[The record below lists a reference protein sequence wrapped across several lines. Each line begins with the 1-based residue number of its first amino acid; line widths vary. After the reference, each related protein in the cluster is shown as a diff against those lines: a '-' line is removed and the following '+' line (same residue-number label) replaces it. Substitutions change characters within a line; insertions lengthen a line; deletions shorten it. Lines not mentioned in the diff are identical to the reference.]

1 MEKGE
6 EKKKAGEATKKVS
19 SKRSRK
25 TAKLRFSGVDPGSR
39 DVRGVARKGGR
50 RDVAALPSGRCPV
63 HEGWHRAEGMVKG
76 QIAGHMETQNKSD
89 EEDSASQ
96 QAFRQGK
103 DVGAAAGRK
112 VYGSRYSSKLR
123 RQDKAAKLGQEEKA
137 VKLRQEGRTLEL
149 EQAGKSAKSERHEKT
164 VKPEKTAE
172 GSHGEILRRQSGTE
186 SGQTASNPLSRW
198 RQKQE
203 IKKQYA
209 AARSAGN
216 TGKSAAAKGA
226 RSAGNAA
233 RETGSVMEKLAEF
246 ASKHGHVILIVLL
259 VGLVIM
265 VICGFFSSCSLFF
278 AGGSNTVTGTSFVAS
293 DGEIQGADA
302 DYGTLEAALRS
313 EIADVERNHSGY
325 DEYRYHLDEIGH
337 DPYQLTS
344 YLTVRYGGYT
354 SAEVQGALGELFG
367 RQYKLELREETET
380 RTRSETRIGTRLVV
394 DRETGRETEVEYEY
408 EVDVEYEYRILH
420 VDLDN
425 RGLAAVVEESG
436 FDSAEEERYG
446 LLLQT
451 RGNRPYLFQ
460 GDIYANVSEAYLD
473 YEIPAELLTD
483 VRFANMVREAEKYL
497 GYTYVWGGSSPEGG
511 FDCSGFVSYVLN
523 HCGNGW
529 SVGRQTVK
537 GLLNLCTVVPKEEMK
552 PGDLIFFQGTY
563 DTAGASHVGIYVGG
577 GMMLHCENPV
587 SYASVEAQFWKDHYL
602 CAGRLP

>member
-1 MEKGE
+1 MEKE
-6 EKKKAGEATKKVS
+6 EDKKKAGEATKKAS
-19 SKRSRK
+19 SKRPRR
-25 TAKLRFSGVDPGSR
+25 TAKLRFSGEEPEGR
-39 DVRGVARKGGR
+39 AVRGAARKGGR
-50 RDVAALPSGRCPV
+50 RDVAAPPSGRRPV
-63 HEGWHRAEGMVKG
+63 HDGRHRAGGMVKS
-76 QIAGHMETQNKSD
+76 QIAGRIETQDGSD
-89 EEDSASQ
+89 EEDSVSR
-96 QAFRQGK
+96 QAFCQGK
-103 DVGAAAGRK
+103 DAGAAAGRK
-112 VYGSRYSSKLR
+112 VYDSRYGSKLR
-123 RQDKAAKLGQEEKA
+123 RQDKAAKL
-137 VKLRQEGRTLEL
+137 
-149 EQAGKSAKSERHEKT
+149 EQAGKVAEQEGKAAKS
-164 VKPEKTAE
+164 P
-172 GSHGEILRRQSGTE
+172 S
-186 SGQTASNPLSRW
+186 SNPLSRW

-226 RSAGNAA
+226 KSAGNAA
-233 RETGSVMEKLAEF
+233 RETGSVMERLAEF
-246 ASKHGHVILIVLL
+246 ASKHTHVILIVLL
-259 VGLVIM
+259 LGLVIM
-265 VICGFFSSCSLFF
+265 VICGFFSSCSLLF
-278 AGGSNTVTGTSFVAS
+278 AGGSNTVTSTSFVAS
-293 DGEIQGADA
+293 DEEIRGADA
-302 DYGTLEAALRS
+302 DYGALEAALRS
-313 EIADVERNHSGY
+313 EVAHVERDHSGY

-337 DPYQLTS
+337 DPYRLTS

-354 SAEVQGALGELFG
+354 SAEVQGALRELFG

-408 EVDVEYEYRILH
+408 EVEVEYEYRILH

-425 RGLAAVVEESG
+425 RGLAAAVEESG
-436 FDSAEEERYG
+436 FDSAEKERYG

-460 GDIYANVSEAYLD
+460 GDIYANASEAYLD

-483 VRFANMVREAEKYL
+483 IRFANMVREAEKYL
-497 GYTYVWGGSSPEGG
+497 GYAYVWGGSTPEGG

-529 SVGRQTVK
+529 SVGRQTVN
-537 GLLNLCTVVPKEEMK
+537 GLLNLCTVVSKDEME

-577 GMMLHCENPV
+577 GMMLHCGSPV

-602 CAGRLP
+602 CVGRLP